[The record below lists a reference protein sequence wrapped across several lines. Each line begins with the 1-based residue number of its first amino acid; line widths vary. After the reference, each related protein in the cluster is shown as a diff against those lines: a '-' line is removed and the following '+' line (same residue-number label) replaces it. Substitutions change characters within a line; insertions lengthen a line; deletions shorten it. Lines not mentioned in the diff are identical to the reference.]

1 MSVRD
6 LIVIA
11 FSSAAIDPKSTFKR
25 KATKMQLEDHSRAM
39 ERFAGQKFNL
49 DDDDDDDDDDDIGK
63 ILYTGC
69 IINIVVL
76 CTFKCIC
83 IGSKCII
90 TVLVINSLV
99 ILVLDNEHSHKLDF
113 NWYLAIEDQL
123 TKLND
128 LKLAIFMCET

>member
-1 MSVRD
+1 MSIRD

-11 FSSAAIDPKSTFKR
+11 FSSAAIDPKSKFKR

-49 DDDDDDDDDDDIGK
+49 DDDDDDDDDIGK
-63 ILYTGC
+63 IYTGC

-76 CTFKCIC
+76 CTFKCVC

-90 TVLVINSLV
+90 IVLVIISKVQSGNISFSL
-99 ILVLDNEHSHKLDF
+99 LL
-113 NWYLAIEDQL
+113 L
-123 TKLND
+123 TTM
-128 LKLAIFMCET
+128 I